1 MDKKTMLEAIISHY
15 TNGNKAQ
22 FAKKL
27 GVTAQT
33 VSAWLS
39 RNTYDV
45 ELIYTKCVDLSASWL
60 LTGKGPMLTDH
71 DAAGEETTAEAAL
84 GGRKEGPCEAS
95 PAHGGEGAGTPLP
108 AATRVSPDDPRGI
121 PLIPVEAMAGLFQG
135 DLTVLDYECERYI
148 IPAFHDA
155 DFLIYVKGTSM
166 SPNYSSGDIVACRRV
181 PLTGLFFQWGKVYVI
196 DTSQGPVIKR
206 IKRAADP
213 DHILLSSDNPSF
225 DPFELP
231 VADLHGVALV
241 IGLIRLE

>member
-1 MDKKTMLEAIISHY
+1 MLEAIIGHY

-39 RNTYDV
+39 RNTYAA
-45 ELIYTKCVDLSASWL
+45 ELIYTKCDDISASWL
-60 LTGKGPMLTDH
+60 LTGQGSMLTDRE
-71 DAAGEETTAEAAL
+71 DSNAETAAEA
-84 GGRKEGPCEAS
+84 RSTAS
-95 PAHGGEGAGTPLP
+95 FTRGGEAARAPLP
-108 AATRVSPDDPRGI
+108 AATRVSRDNPRGI
-121 PLIPVEAMAGLFQG
+121 PLIPVEAMAGIFRG
-135 DLTVLDYECERYI
+135 DLTVMDYECERYI
-148 IPAFHDA
+148 IPGFECA

-166 SPNYSSGDIVACRRV
+166 APNYSSGDIVACRRV
-181 PLTGLFFQWGKVYVI
+181 PLSSLFFQWGKVYVI
-196 DTSQGPVIKR
+196 DTVQGPVIKR

>member
-1 MDKKTMLEAIISHY
+1 
-15 TNGNKAQ
+15 
-22 FAKKL
+22 
-27 GVTAQT
+27 
-33 VSAWLS
+33 
-39 RNTYDV
+39 
-45 ELIYTKCVDLSASWL
+45 
-60 LTGKGPMLTDH
+60 MLTDH

-84 GGRKEGPCEAS
+84 GSRKESHCEAS

-121 PLIPVEAMAGLFQG
+121 PLVPVEAMAGLFQG
-135 DLTVLDYECERYI
+135 DLTVMDYECERYI

-206 IKRAADP
+206 IKRASDP